1 MSETTM
7 PSTSA
12 QPMMADTAN
21 AKPVDQGNGNAENAT
36 TGSSSAASADAS
48 AKKEVERKYK
58 LKFGKTEREVS
69 EKEALALAQKG
80 WAADEKFQKAAATQK
95 EVNAFIERMKVDEDA
110 FDEFIKF
117 LGKDPDDV
125 YKKQLGK
132 SLKRKVMTPEEAERE
147 ELRSK
152 VQKYEAE
159 KKAEEKRKHEEQVKA
174 LQEKYEQQYDKEMS
188 EAIQGSGLP
197 KTPKTVKRCAQIMYR
212 ALEQGYDLPW
222 TLVVEEVRREYQ
234 EDMKEMFGNADA
246 DSLVKLFG
254 DDIAKKFT
262 SASLKKRVVDPEPV
276 TEENR
281 SPAKGKK
288 TEEQPKYLSEQEFEA
303 KLKAWKNS

>member
-1 MSETTM
+1 MSETTQAA
-7 PSTSA
+7 PVT
-12 QPMMADTAN
+12 PTTADTVD
-21 AKPVDQGNGNAENAT
+21 AKPASET
-36 TGSSSAASADAS
+36 TQEGSTQ
-48 AKKEVERKYK
+48 KTPEVKEAERKYK

-80 WAADEKFQKAAATQK
+80 WAADEKFQTAAQKQK
-95 EVNAFIERMKVDEDA
+95 EVDAFINRMKTDEDA

-117 LGKDPDDV
+117 IGKDPDDV

-132 SLKRKVMTPEEAERE
+132 SLKRKVMTPEEVERE

-159 KKAEEKRKHEEQVKA
+159 KKEAEAKKHEEHVKA

-188 EAIQGSGLP
+188 EAIAGSGLP
-197 KTPKTVKRCAQIMYR
+197 KTPKTVKRCAQIMHR

-222 TLVVEEVRREYQ
+222 SLVIEEVRNEYQ
-234 EDMKEMFGNADA
+234 NDMKEMFGAADA
-246 DSLVKLFG
+246 DSLIKLFG

-276 TEENR
+276 NENNR
-281 SPAKGKK
+281 SPVKGKK
-288 TEEQPKYLSEQEFEA
+288 TEDTPAYQDEQSWEEKM
-303 KLKAWKNS
+303 KKWKNS